1 MDRGHG
7 EETVFARGGGRRELG
22 RVTEDTQK
30 RYLPLR
36 PPALPLA
43 ESLQNQP
50 IREPS
55 GTGVEVRASLRMEGV
70 WERGIGISSQE
81 VREEALMFSHSA
93 FTLQ

>member
-1 MDRGHG
+1 MPRKRLQSQKKGAG
-7 EETVFARGGGRRELG
+7 LG
-22 RVTEDTQK
+22 
-30 RYLPLR
+30 Y
-36 PPALPLA
+36 ALPLA